1 MAIGID
7 NTKPDSVDLEIL
19 TLVNNEGEGFDIR
32 DLMIECA
39 INESITTNFLMGHL
53 IIGDSINL
61 LENAKIF
68 GQESLRIRF
77 SQPAG
82 INDETHEDD
91 LIDQI
96 FRIYKVED
104 VHRYDESTQFF
115 KLYFTANEFIESR
128 RTRISQAFSG
138 SMTDIAAQI
147 AEDNLDIKNENLNKK
162 LVPYFEVRE
171 KSQGEQYQVVI
182 PNWTTNY
189 TINWLCSQAQGI
201 DESSGLQD
209 SFYWYQTA
217 NGGYRIQSLASM
229 MDVEYAGG
237 REFIYSPALSGE
249 NTKNVPVDAT
259 EDAVGAS
266 RRILAYDISSHAN
279 ILEATVKGLFGSKQT
294 TVDNTY
300 QFFTEKSYSF
310 LEKFYGGQSQ
320 AIEDHPFV
328 RTANETLHIG
338 ESASEGD
345 VAISGS
351 KEGKSISSYHDAHV
365 MLVSDSSFVNDENN
379 NIHQANHEI
388 HLGSAQFRTAA
399 RELLN
404 YHTVDMVLSARTDIS
419 VGQLINTS
427 VTALR
432 PGEEEVEP
440 KFYNGKH
447 LITNL
452 QWVLRPEGCTLNVK
466 CIKDSV
472 INNIETTPIEYGNSE
487 K

>member
-217 NGGYRIQSLASM
+217 NGGYRILC
-229 MDVEYAGG
+229 
-237 REFIYSPALSGE
+237 L
-249 NTKNVPVDAT
+249 
-259 EDAVGAS
+259 
-266 RRILAYDISSHAN
+266 
-279 ILEATVKGLFGSKQT
+279 VKTLKM
-294 TVDNTY
+294 
-300 QFFTEKSYSF
+300 F
-310 LEKFYGGQSQ
+310 L
-320 AIEDHPFV
+320 
-328 RTANETLHIG
+328 
-338 ESASEGD
+338 
-345 VAISGS
+345 
-351 KEGKSISSYHDAHV
+351 
-365 MLVSDSSFVNDENN
+365 
-379 NIHQANHEI
+379 
-388 HLGSAQFRTAA
+388 
-399 RELLN
+399 
-404 YHTVDMVLSARTDIS
+404 
-419 VGQLINTS
+419 
-427 VTALR
+427 
-432 PGEEEVEP
+432 
-440 KFYNGKH
+440 
-447 LITNL
+447 
-452 QWVLRPEGCTLNVK
+452 
-466 CIKDSV
+466 
-472 INNIETTPIEYGNSE
+472 
-487 K
+487 